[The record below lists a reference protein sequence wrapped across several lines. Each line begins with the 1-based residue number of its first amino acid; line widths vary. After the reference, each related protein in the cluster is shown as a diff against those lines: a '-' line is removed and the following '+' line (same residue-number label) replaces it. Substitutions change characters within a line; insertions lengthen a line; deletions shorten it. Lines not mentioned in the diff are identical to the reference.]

1 MKTWAEFQRNIAV
14 VGYDT
19 GQMTEAKRVQRNR
32 GGRAARKRKQRD
44 LQKREATVAKRRV
57 VVVRIII
64 IMIMMM
70 MMDGVR
76 DIHKSG
82 TRGFLTGTFSILFV
96 LLPLL
101 LSLALCR
108 HLAVLPFPNYELP

>member
-64 IMIMMM
+64 MIMMM
-70 MMDGVR
+70 INDGCSER
-76 DIHKSG
+76 YIHKSG
-82 TRGFLTGTFSILFV
+82 TRGIEF
-96 LLPLL
+96 
-101 LSLALCR
+101 
-108 HLAVLPFPNYELP
+108 